1 MEGEIRMQTLE
12 KTITSLEVAEMVE
25 KDHNTV
31 MRDIRRIVEQL
42 GEYKN
47 VQSYFSESTYRNSQ
61 NKELPCFLL
70 TKKGCELYST
80 RMTGTKGTQFAVAYI
95 ERFNDM
101 ENHIKQQPQ
110 IPTSQRELAKLALAV
125 TEETNQRVDEVV
137 ERVTEL
143 EENTKIDASDYGY
156 IGRRVNQRVKEIAR
170 GYNTTNKD
178 QLATLYKD
186 INTGVKQI
194 TGVSTRSQLRQ
205 KDFDKVNEY
214 INNWQPS
221 TATITIINDLRDS
234 A

>member
-1 MEGEIRMQTLE
+1 MEVLEQTLD
-12 KTITSLEVAEMVE
+12 SREVAKMVKRNHKE
-25 KDHNTV
+25 V
-31 MRDIRRIVEQL
+31 LRDIRKIISHANKSKTALVNFFIESSYEDNK
-42 GEYKN
+42 GED
-47 VQSYFSESTYRNSQ
+47 R
-61 NKELPCFLL
+61 PCFLL
-70 TKKGCELYST
+70 TKKGCELFST
-80 RMTGTKGTQFAVAYI
+80 RMTGSKGTEFAVEYI

-101 ENHIKQQPQ
+101 ETHIKQQEQLPQ
-110 IPTSQRELAKLALAV
+110 SPRDQLKLMYEFQEDTAK
-125 TEETNQRVDEVV
+125 RVDNVS

-156 IGRRVNQRVKEIAR
+156 IGRRINQRVKEIAK
-170 GYNTTNKD
+170 GYNLTNREQKSK
-178 QLATLYKD
+178 LYKD

>member
-1 MEGEIRMQTLE
+1 MEVLEQTLD
-12 KTITSLEVAEMVE
+12 SREVAKMVGMRHDNLLQKINSYIKYLR
-25 KDHNTV
+25 KDAALKNKV
-31 MRDIRRIVEQL
+31 
-42 GEYKN
+42 GEYFI
-47 VQSYFSESTYRNSQ
+47 QSEYFDDNSQ
-61 NKELPCFLL
+61 LRRCFQVS
-70 TKKGCELYST
+70 KKGCDMIANKLSGE
-80 RMTGTKGTQFAVAYI
+80 KGVLFTARYI
-95 ERFNDM
+95 EVFTSM
-101 ENHIKQQPQ
+101 ETHIKKQEQLPKSPRDQ
-110 IPTSQRELAKLALAV
+110 LKLMYEFQEDTAK
-125 TEETNQRVDEVV
+125 RVDEVAD
-137 ERVTEL
+137 RVTEI

-170 GYNTTNKD
+170 GYNATNKD

>member
-1 MEGEIRMQTLE
+1 MEILEQT
-12 KTITSLEVAEMVE
+12 IDSREVAKMVKRNHKE
-25 KDHNTV
+25 V
-31 MRDIRRIVEQL
+31 LRDIRKIISRANKSKNALVSFFIESSYTDNK
-42 GEYKN
+42 GED
-47 VQSYFSESTYRNSQ
+47 R
-61 NKELPCFLL
+61 PCFLL
-70 TKKGCELYST
+70 TKKGCELFST
-80 RMTGTKGTQFAVAYI
+80 RMTGSKGDEFAMEYI
-95 ERFNDM
+95 ERFNNM
-101 ENHIKQQPQ
+101 ETHIKQREQLPQ
-110 IPTSQRELAKLALAV
+110 SPRDQLKLMYEFQEDTAK
-125 TEETNQRVDEVV
+125 RVDEVAD
-137 ERVTEL
+137 RVTEI

-170 GYNTTNKD
+170 GYNATSKD

>member
-12 KTITSLEVAEMVE
+12 KIITSLEVAEMVGRS
-25 KDHNTV
+25 HNDV
-31 MRDIRRIVEQL
+31 LKDIRNIISQL
-42 GEYKN
+42 GKGKIS
-47 VQSYFSESTYRNSQ
+47 QSYFSESTYRNSQ

-80 RMTGTKGTQFAVAYI
+80 RMTGAKGTQFAVAYI

-170 GYNTTNKD
+170 GYNATNKD

-221 TATITIINDLRDS
+221 TATITIIKDMRDS

>member
-1 MEGEIRMQTLE
+1 MET
-12 KTITSLEVAEMVE
+12 
-25 KDHNTV
+25 
-31 MRDIRRIVEQL
+31 
-42 GEYKN
+42 
-47 VQSYFSESTYRNSQ
+47 
-61 NKELPCFLL
+61 
-70 TKKGCELYST
+70 
-80 RMTGTKGTQFAVAYI
+80 
-95 ERFNDM
+95 
-101 ENHIKQQPQ
+101 HIKQQEQLPQ
-110 IPTSQRELAKLALAV
+110 SPRDQLKLMYEFQEDTAK
-125 TEETNQRVDEVV
+125 RVDEVAD
-137 ERVTEL
+137 RVTEI

-170 GYNTTNKD
+170 GYNATNKD

-221 TATITIINDLRDS
+221 TATITIIKDMRDS

>member
-1 MEGEIRMQTLE
+1 MEVLEQTLD
-12 KTITSLEVAEMVE
+12 SREVAKMVKRNHKE
-25 KDHNTV
+25 V
-31 MRDIRRIVEQL
+31 LRDIRKIISRANKSKNALVSFFIESSYTDNK
-42 GEYKN
+42 GED
-47 VQSYFSESTYRNSQ
+47 R
-61 NKELPCFLL
+61 PCFLL
-70 TKKGCELYST
+70 TKKGCELFST
-80 RMTGTKGTQFAVAYI
+80 RMTGSKGDEFAMEYI

-101 ENHIKQQPQ
+101 ETHIKQREQLPQ
-110 IPTSQRELAKLALAV
+110 SPRDKLKLMYEFQEDTAK
-125 TEETNQRVDEVV
+125 RVDEVAD
-137 ERVTEL
+137 RVTEI

-170 GYNTTNKD
+170 GYNATNKD

-221 TATITIINDLRDS
+221 TATITIIKDMRDS

>member
-1 MEGEIRMQTLE
+1 MEVLEQTLD
-12 KTITSLEVAEMVE
+12 SREVAKMVGRNHKE
-25 KDHNTV
+25 V
-31 MRDIRRIVEQL
+31 LRDIRNLIDQITSAKSQPVNISNYFIESSYKDSK
-42 GEYKN
+42 GEY
-47 VQSYFSESTYRNSQ
+47 R
-61 NKELPCFLL
+61 PCFQT
-70 TKKGCELYST
+70 TKKGCELYSS
-80 RMTGTKGTQFAVAYI
+80 RMTGIKGTHFVIAYI

-101 ENHIKQQPQ
+101 ENHIKQQVE
-110 IPTSQRELAKLALAV
+110 IPTSKRELAKLALAAN
-125 TEETNQRVDEVV
+125 EETNQRVDEVD
-137 ERVTEL
+137 ERVTNL

-156 IGRRVNQRVKEIAR
+156 IGRRINQRVNEIAK
-170 GYNTTNKD
+170 GYNLTNRDLKSK
-178 QLATLYKD
+178 LYKD

>member
-1 MEGEIRMQTLE
+1 MEVLEQTLD
-12 KTITSLEVAEMVE
+12 SREVAKMVKRNHKE
-25 KDHNTV
+25 V
-31 MRDIRRIVEQL
+31 LRDIRKIISRANKSKNALVSFFIESSYTDNK
-42 GEYKN
+42 GED
-47 VQSYFSESTYRNSQ
+47 R
-61 NKELPCFLL
+61 PCFLL
-70 TKKGCELYST
+70 TKKGCELFST
-80 RMTGTKGTQFAVAYI
+80 RMTGSKGDEFAMEYI

-101 ENHIKQQPQ
+101 ETHIKQREQLPQ
-110 IPTSQRELAKLALAV
+110 SPRDQLKLMYEFQEDTAK
-125 TEETNQRVDEVV
+125 RVDEVAD
-137 ERVTEL
+137 RVTEI

-170 GYNTTNKD
+170 GYNATNKD

>member
-1 MEGEIRMQTLE
+1 MEALEQTLD
-12 KTITSLEVAEMVE
+12 SREVAKMVGRNHKE
-25 KDHNTV
+25 VLRDVRNLIDQMTSAKSQPVNISNYFIESSYKDSK
-31 MRDIRRIVEQL
+31 
-42 GEYKN
+42 GEY
-47 VQSYFSESTYRNSQ
+47 R
-61 NKELPCFLL
+61 PCFQT
-70 TKKGCELYST
+70 TKKGCELYSS
-80 RMTGTKGTQFAVAYI
+80 RMTGVKGTHFAIAYI

-101 ENHIKQQPQ
+101 ETQIKQHAE
-110 IPTSQRELAKLALAV
+110 IPKSKRELALLALSAN
-125 TEETNQRVDEVV
+125 EETNQRVDEVAN
-137 ERVTEL
+137 RVTEI

-170 GYNTTNKD
+170 GYNANSKD
-178 QLATLYKD
+178 QLAMLYKD

>member
-1 MEGEIRMQTLE
+1 MKELI
-12 KTITSLEVAEMVE
+12 KTTQDENGDLLVSGRELHGYLEVNERYSKWFKRMTGYGFNFDEDYAPYQKVHPLNQQEIL
-25 KDHNTV
+25 DHA
-31 MRDIRRIVEQL
+31 MKLDMA
-42 GEYKN
+42 
-47 VQSYFSESTYRNSQ
+47 
-61 NKELPCFLL
+61 KEISMIQR
-70 TKKGCELYST
+70 TKKGKEARQY
-80 RMTGTKGTQFAVAYI
+80 FI
-95 ERFNDM
+95 EV
-101 ENHIKQQPQ
+101 EKQKQQQ
-110 IPTSQRELAKLALAV
+110 NKIPTSQRELAKLALSAN
-125 TEETNQRVDEVV
+125 EETNQRVDEVAD
-137 ERVTEL
+137 RVTEI

-170 GYNTTNKD
+170 GYNATNKD

-221 TATITIINDLRDS
+221 TATITIIKDLRDS

>member
-1 MEGEIRMQTLE
+1 MQKLVIMKDHAAVT
-12 KTITSLEVAEMVE
+12 TSLRVAEVFE
-25 KDHNTV
+25 KKHKDVLKAIDNLEIDGEELRHQMFFEDTYPSRGKDYRLVV
-31 MRDIRRIVEQL
+31 MNRD
-42 GEYKN
+42 G
-47 VQSYFSESTYRNSQ
+47 FT
-61 NKELPCFLL
+61 LL
-70 TKKGCELYST
+70 AMGFTGKKATEFKL
-80 RMTGTKGTQFAVAYI
+80 QYI
-95 ERFNDM
+95 KAFNEM
-101 ENHIKQQPQ
+101 ENSLTEKAQLPQ
-110 IPTSQRELAKLALAV
+110 SPRDQLKLMYEFQEDTAK
-125 TEETNQRVDEVV
+125 RVDEVAD
-137 ERVTEL
+137 RVTEI

-170 GYNTTNKD
+170 GYNATNKD